1 MVLETPRLTLRH
13 FQPSDAKAL
22 QAILG
27 DAEVMRFSATGAMSP
42 DQICAW
48 IDRQLAGYDRYGYSL
63 NAVIEN
69 HTKELIGGCGL
80 LVWEDLDGQREDE
93 IGYRFAQEWWGQGF
107 ATEAASATRDFG
119 FGQLGRDRLISIIQP
134 ANLRSIRVAERVG
147 MQPKR
152 DTVFKKLDVR
162 IYAIERSQWQKL
174 SLI

>member
-1 MVLETPRLTLRH
+1 MVLETARLTLRH

-69 HTKELIGGCGL
+69 STGQLIGGCGL
-80 LVWEDLDGQREDE
+80 LVWEDLDGQRKDE
-93 IGYRFAQEWWGQGF
+93 IGYRFAQEWWGR
-107 ATEAASATRDFG
+107 ASPQK
-119 FGQLGRDRLISIIQP
+119 QLARRAI
-134 ANLRSIRVAERVG
+134 
-147 MQPKR
+147 
-152 DTVFKKLDVR
+152 LDLGSLG
-162 IYAIERSQWQKL
+162 AIA
-174 SLI
+174 